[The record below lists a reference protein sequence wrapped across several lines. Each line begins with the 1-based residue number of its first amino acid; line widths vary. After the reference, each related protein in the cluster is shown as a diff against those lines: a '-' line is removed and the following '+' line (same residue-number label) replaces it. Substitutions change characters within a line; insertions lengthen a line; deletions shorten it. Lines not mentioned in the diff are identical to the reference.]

1 MTSFSERLKRAW
13 NVFTNKDTNGSAFQ
27 SYGYSYSS
35 RPDHPFLSL
44 GGEQTTIAS
53 IYNRI
58 AVDVASYNIQHV
70 RLDEN
75 DRFLEEIQSGLDECI
90 TLRANVDQTGRDFI
104 QDAVISML
112 DDGATALVPI
122 DTVENPLRTES
133 INILSMRVGK
143 ITQWFPRYV
152 KVRLYNDQT
161 GQFEELTLRK
171 DKIAIVQN
179 PLYTVMNSP
188 NSTMRRLTQ
197 KLALLDTVDQVSASG
212 KLDMIIQL
220 PYTTRSS
227 VRKEWAENRRGELE
241 AQLRDSKYGIGYIG
255 SEEKIVQLNRSINTN
270 LLDQV
275 KYLQDTLYSQLGITA
290 EVMNGTANEQVML
303 NYYNRTIE
311 PILASLADSMRWAF
325 LSKTARSQRQSIMYF
340 RDPFKLAPMANIA
353 TIADTFTRNAILS
366 SNEVRGIIGFK
377 PVQTEEAESLQ
388 NKNLYPVGGE
398 QQPADEGGESSLPFG
413 DGYE

>member
-35 RPDHPFLSL
+35 RPDYPFLSL

-58 AVDVASYNIQHV
+58 AIDVASYNIQHV

-112 DDGATALVPI
+112 DDGATALVPV
-122 DTVENPLRTES
+122 DTIENPLRTES
-133 INILSMRVGK
+133 ISILSMRVGK
-143 ITQWFPRYV
+143 ITQWFPQYV
-152 KVRLYNDQT
+152 KVKLYNDQT

-197 KLALLDTVDQVSASG
+197 KLSLLDTVDQVSASG

-241 AQLRDSKYGIGYIG
+241 AQLKDSKYGIGYIG

-311 PILASLADSMRWAF
+311 PILASLADSMKWAF
-325 LSKTARSQRQSIMYF
+325 LSKTARSQRQSVMYF
-340 RDPFKLAPMANIA
+340 RDPFKLAPITNIA

-388 NKNLYPVGGE
+388 NKNLYPVNGE
-398 QQPADEGGESSLPFG
+398 QQPSDEGGESSLPFG

>member
-58 AVDVASYNIQHV
+58 AIDVASYNIQHV

-112 DDGATALVPI
+112 DDGATALVPV

-133 INILSMRVGK
+133 ISILSMRVGK
-143 ITQWFPRYV
+143 ITQWFPQYV
-152 KVRLYNDQT
+152 KVKLYNDQT
-161 GQFEELTLRK
+161 GQFEELALRK

-197 KLALLDTVDQVSASG
+197 KLSLLDTVDQVSASG

-241 AQLRDSKYGIGYIG
+241 AQLKDSKYGIGYIG

-311 PILASLADSMRWAF
+311 PILASLADSMKWAF
-325 LSKTARSQRQSIMYF
+325 LSKTARSQRQSVMYF
-340 RDPFKLAPMANIA
+340 RDPFKLAPITNIA

-388 NKNLYPVGGE
+388 NKNLYPVNGE